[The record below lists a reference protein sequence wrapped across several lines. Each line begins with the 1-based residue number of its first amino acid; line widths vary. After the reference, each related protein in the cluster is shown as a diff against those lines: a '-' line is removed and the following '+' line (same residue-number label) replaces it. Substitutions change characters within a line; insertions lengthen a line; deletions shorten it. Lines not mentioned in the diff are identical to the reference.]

1 MCMCVG
7 MYVCMYAIAAHQ
19 LCLCIVDACI
29 PTAVTIGFLGARL
42 TVREGSTREAV
53 VRVVKTGSTSETSSV
68 AYTTEERTAR
78 AGADFVA
85 LSGMLVFTAEETEKE
100 IAVSV
105 LDDTL
110 LEGQEYLVVIL
121 TLPLLNQT
129 GLSLDGDRI
138 RVDIDDDDG
147 QYIIIV
153 IIPHT

>member
-1 MCMCVG
+1 
-7 MYVCMYAIAAHQ
+7 MYCIPLIV
-19 LCLCIVDACI
+19 CIVDAYI
-29 PTAVTIGFLGARL
+29 PTAITIGFLGARL

-78 AGADFVA
+78 AGADFIA

-100 IAVSV
+100 IAVPV

-110 LEGQEYLVVIL
+110 LEGQEYFVVIL

-147 QYIIIV
+147 QYIII
-153 IIPHT
+153 IIISHT